1 MFLCSKTLEQL
12 IFNEMFRFFIEN
24 DLISWHQTG
33 FKPGDSW
40 VNQLSSITDKIC
52 QSFDES
58 LYIWGV
64 FVDISKAFDKVWH
77 NGIIFKMKQNDI
89 SRNLF
94 NLLFNFVRN
103 RKPRLVF
110 DGQTSSR
117 DDVNAGLFLGSIL
130 DPPLF

>member
-1 MFLCSKTLEQL
+1 
-12 IFNEMFRFFIEN
+12 MFRFFIEN

-58 LYIWGV
+58 FDIWGV
-64 FVDISKAFDKVWH
+64 FLDISKAFGKVWH

-103 RKPRLVF
+103 RKQRLVF
-110 DGQTSSR
+110 DGQTSSS
-117 DDVNAGLFLGSIL
+117 DDVNAGSVLGSML
-130 DPPLF
+130 DPLLF